1 MEVFI
6 AMGLVT
12 FGLWLF
18 NKHEEQTDKNNEIQ
32 AQIEKEAHEAIV
44 RGQVNEAN

>member
-1 MEVFI
+1 METIVV
-6 AMGLVT
+6 MGLAT
-12 FGLWLF
+12 LALWLF